1 MKATERYFHAETSCD
16 TGFLF
21 LFLNNAKTFNLILT
35 ELDNIENCLPNG
47 SSKYSILSVDG
58 FHPLQAFD
66 AKPIKT
72 FLSTSQLPFFLKKM
86 RACRFID
93 ICKLRGLKF
102 EPWQSKKKKKRL
114 LWVIFQRFFW
124 PPWIIL
130 LFSPGENYAIEEVN
144 LKQNYFLN
152 LLSERYLYT
161 NSAIYMSVFHDHFW
175 NQQKER
181 MFQVYTNIYAN

>member
-102 EPWQSKKKKKRL
+102 EPWQSKKKKWL
-114 LWVIFQRFFW
+114 LWVIFQRSLW

-130 LFSPGENYAIEEVN
+130 LCSPGETDAIEEVN

-161 NSAIYMSVFHDHFW
+161 NSAIYMSFLHDHFW